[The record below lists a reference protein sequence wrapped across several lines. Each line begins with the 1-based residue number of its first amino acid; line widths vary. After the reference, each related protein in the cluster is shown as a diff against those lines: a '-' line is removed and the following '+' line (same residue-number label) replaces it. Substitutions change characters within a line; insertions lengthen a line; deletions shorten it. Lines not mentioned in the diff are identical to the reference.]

1 MRKTSRI
8 FLYLS
13 GAMLIVASIFTVIT
27 LVLSWLTTLFNVGYN
42 IVIIGMILG
51 GGDRDIINGML
62 NFANFTDPIKF
73 LLYIFGFIGAESLT
87 DGTIVG
93 YLIIETFV
101 ILFNIY
107 TTTVGLVL
115 PVIVAIVAAIIALKA
130 ASKKA
135 TKGNHIAA
143 IVGGA
148 LAFYYSNIIWGA
160 FMVLGGV
167 FGNIADSKEA
177 KPIEEAEAPK
187 QIQMA
192 PAFEEIG

>member
-1 MRKTSRI
+1 MRKVSRI

-13 GAMLIVASIFTVIT
+13 GIMLIGVIIFSFIS
-27 LVLSWLTTLFNVGYN
+27 LVLSWLVTIFNVGYN

-51 GGDRDIINGML
+51 GGDRDMINGML

-73 LLYIFGFIGAESLT
+73 LLYIFGFIGAETLA

-93 YLIIETFV
+93 YLIVETFV
-101 ILFNIY
+101 IVFNVI
-107 TTTVGLVL
+107 TATIGFFL
-115 PVIVAIVAAIIALKA
+115 PLIVSIIASIIALKA

-135 TKGNHIAA
+135 TRGNHIAA
-143 IVGGA
+143 IVAGA
-148 LAFYYSNIIWGA
+148 LTYVYAQAFWGI
-160 FMVLGGV
+160 FLILGGV
-167 FGNIADSKEA
+167 FGTIADSKEA
-177 KPIEEAEAPK
+177 KPIEEAEVPK